1 MSIGLN
7 IGIILFYMFWI
18 IDLIGKGFNDISTD
32 HQWRLFSPTIET
44 HDNNPFCGAERLAKM
59 IEANYKKAE
68 FKGDMYA

>member
-18 IDLIGKGFNDISTD
+18 IDLIGKGFNDISAD

-44 HDNNPFCGAERLAKM
+44 HDNNPFCGA
-59 IEANYKKAE
+59 
-68 FKGDMYA
+68 